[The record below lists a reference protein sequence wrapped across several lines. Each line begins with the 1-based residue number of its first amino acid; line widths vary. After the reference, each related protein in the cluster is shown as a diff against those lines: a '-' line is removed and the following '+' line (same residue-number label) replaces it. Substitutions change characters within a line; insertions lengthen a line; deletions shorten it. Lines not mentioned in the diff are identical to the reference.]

1 MASQSPHHLQAVG
14 TLVAIGFYSPIFLK
28 VLFLIV
34 LFLRT
39 DFFSSSLGISIVLIE
54 DLLSA
59 QDCVGVFEP
68 DSHDL

>member
-1 MASQSPHHLQAVG
+1 MASQSPHHPQAVG
-14 TLVAIGFYSPIFLK
+14 TLVAIGFYLSIFLK

-68 DSHDL
+68 GSHGL